1 MINIKDL
8 AEVLYKVDTAQNA
21 GHYVSLLFGDVTVVR
36 ILTKDA
42 VEEKMEEFHIP
53 FKGEFQDDKKAEDGY
68 IRCMSR
74 LNQLIDWEGG
84 KSDE

>member
-8 AEVLYKVDTAQNA
+8 AEVLYKVDAAQSA

-36 ILTKDA
+36 ILKKGA
-42 VEEKMEEFHIP
+42 AEEKVEEFHIP

-84 KSDE
+84 RINE

>member
-1 MINIKDL
+1 MI
-8 AEVLYKVDTAQNA
+8 
-21 GHYVSLLFGDVTVVR
+21 R
-36 ILTKDA
+36 ILRKDA
-42 VEEKMEEFHIP
+42 AEERIEEFHIP